1 MYMPVHFALQ
11 DEEARALLRCH
22 PLGTLVTW
30 SGEAFDANPVPFLF
44 EELPDGS
51 TRLRAHLARANGQW
65 KSLVGGAPVLVVFMG
80 LERYITPSW
89 YATKR
94 ETGKVVPTW
103 NYVTAHV
110 HGICHAVED
119 PEWLHRQIT
128 DLTERHEAD
137 RAEPWAVTDAPKPFV
152 EAQVRAIVGIEIAV
166 TRIEAKAKLS
176 QNRNEADRRGV
187 AEGLAAEPDAAAVA
201 MAKLIPR

>member
-1 MYMPVHFALQ
+1 MYQPPHFAL
-11 DEEARALLRCH
+11 DEADARSLLRSH

-44 EELPDGS
+44 EELSDGS
-51 TRLRAHLARANGQW
+51 ARLRAHVARANAQW
-65 KSLVGGAPVLVVFMG
+65 RALVGGAPVLVVFMG
-80 LERYITPSW
+80 LERYITPAW

-103 NYVTAHV
+103 NYITAHV
-110 HGICHAVED
+110 HGIGRAVDEPD
-119 PEWLHRQIT
+119 WVHRQVT
-128 DLTERHEAD
+128 DLTDRHEAG
-137 RAEPWAVTDAPKPFV
+137 RAEPWAVTDAPERFV
-152 EAQVRAIVGIEIAV
+152 EMQVRAIVGIEIAV

-176 QNRNEADRRGV
+176 QNRNEADRSGV
-187 AEGLAAEPDAAAVA
+187 AEGLAAEPDAAAAA